1 MNKMCDNCRC
11 RKDGKCKGTEETVWT
26 GCIYKVV
33 DRKEVHKMTI
43 RHQAK
48 SMGHEVVGSLK
59 RCKDD
64 VFYKN
69 GETVHNKIYI
79 DNEGTEYA
87 VNWRGE
93 LIYICG
99 EDWVI

>member
-1 MNKMCDNCRC
+1 MK
-11 RKDGKCKGTEETVWT
+11 
-26 GCIYKVV
+26 
-33 DRKEVHKMTI
+33 TI

-48 SMGHEVVGSLK
+48 VMGHEVVGALK

-69 GETVHNKIYI
+69 GEEVRNKIYI
-79 DNEGTEYA
+79 DSEGTEYA
-87 VNWRGE
+87 VNRRGD

-99 EDWVI
+99 EDWVR